1 MVERNILENVK
12 CNCKR
17 CNGTGIMFTYA
28 KGTKGSMC
36 VNCNG
41 TGYIIVNKVFQ
52 IGNEFY
58 TKLIGK
64 KFVTVTLFSEKN
76 ILDDIKKVA
85 IPSDNNN
92 FIETDYQDFLNNNT
106 NKKIKKKINI

>member
-17 CNGTGIMFTYA
+17 CSGTGIMFTYA
-28 KGTKGSMC
+28 KGSKGSMC

-41 TGYIIVNKVFQ
+41 TGYVIVNKVFQ

-64 KFVTVTLFSEKN
+64 KFVAVTLFSEKN
-76 ILDDIKKVA
+76 ILDDIKRVA

-92 FIETDYQDFLNNNT
+92 FIEIDYQVFLNNNA
-106 NKKIKKKINI
+106 NRKVKKK

>member
-17 CNGTGIMFTYA
+17 CSGTGIMFTYA
-28 KGTKGSMC
+28 KGSKGSMC

-41 TGYIIVNKVFQ
+41 TGYVIVNKVFQ

-64 KFVTVTLFSEKN
+64 KFAAVTLFSEKN
-76 ILDDIKKVA
+76 ILDDIKRVA

-92 FIETDYQDFLNNNT
+92 FIEIDYQVFLNNNV
-106 NKKIKKKINI
+106 NRKVKKK

>member
-17 CNGTGIMFTYA
+17 CSGTGIMFTYA
-28 KGTKGSMC
+28 KGSKGSMC

-41 TGYIIVNKVFQ
+41 TGYVIVNKVFQ

-64 KFVTVTLFSEKN
+64 KFVAVTLFSEKN

-92 FIETDYQDFLNNNT
+92 FIEIDYQVFLNNNV
-106 NKKIKKKINI
+106 NRKVKKK

>member
-17 CNGTGIMFTYA
+17 CSGTGIMFTYA
-28 KGTKGSMC
+28 KGSKGSIC
-36 VNCNG
+36 ANCNG
-41 TGYIIVNKVFQ
+41 TGYVIVNKVFQ

-64 KFVTVTLFSEKN
+64 KFIAVTLFNEKN
-76 ILDDIKKVA
+76 ILNDIKKVA
-85 IPSDNNN
+85 IPSDNNT
-92 FIETDYQDFLNNNT
+92 FIEIDYQEFLNST
-106 NKKIKKKINI
+106 PSKTKKLAK